1 MNNVISIEDFKA
13 IEEIVKSRV
22 GDKFIIAYMDG
33 SYCHTYLS
41 ESLTDMEVCYIADTI
56 NERRD

>member
-1 MNNVISIEDFKA
+1 MSNVISIEDFKA

-22 GDKFIIAYMDG
+22 GDKFVIAYMDG
-33 SYCHTYLS
+33 NDCYTYLS